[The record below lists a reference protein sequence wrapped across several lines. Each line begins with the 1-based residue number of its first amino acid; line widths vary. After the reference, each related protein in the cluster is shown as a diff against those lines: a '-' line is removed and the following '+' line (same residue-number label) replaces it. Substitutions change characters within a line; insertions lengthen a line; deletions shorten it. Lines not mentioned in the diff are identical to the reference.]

1 MSLGDSRVVRVS
13 ARPPQKFSAT
23 ADFSLWIQRFEIYLS
38 EAEIPAR
45 KRARELVSLL
55 DDGPFRVITQ
65 LGLVNSD
72 EYDHL
77 KGQLQKHYAPKGDDL
92 EWQHQLQT
100 RCQKPGEP
108 LSEFVGELR
117 TLADKAYPDWAPKQ
131 RLEMA
136 RNQFIQGVASGSI
149 QLVLMR
155 EKPKTV
161 EEALELTQRQLAVE
175 TAQRRLHRRP
185 AEQHVH

>member
-1 MSLGDSRVVRVS
+1 MSLGNSRVVRVS

-23 ADFSLWIQRFEIYLS
+23 ADFSLWIQHFEIYLS

-45 KRARELVSLL
+45 KQAHELVSLL

-100 RCQKPGEP
+100 RCQKPGKT
-108 LSEFVGELR
+108 LSEFVGELH

-131 RLEMA
+131 RLE
-136 RNQFIQGVASGSI
+136 ISI
-149 QLVLMR
+149 QLVLMW
-155 EKPKTV
+155 EKPKAV
-161 EEALELTQRQLAVE
+161 EEALELTQWQLAVE
-175 TAQRRLHRRP
+175 TAQRRLH
-185 AEQHVH
+185 